1 MKTSRQR
8 LLEYIQNHRVVTSRE
23 LSRALKMTAAN
34 ARHHLSILEE
44 QGLVEVV
51 GERPP
56 RGRGRPARLFS
67 LSAHALGHG
76 LHELSAALLDEL
88 LSEKGDA
95 QIQDTLDRIAQRLV
109 GSMAED
115 ESDGS
120 LTRRLYHSIQRLN
133 ELGYQAH
140 WEAHAEGPQVILGR
154 CPYTSLLSDH
164 PELCRMDAA
173 LLQELLGIRAVQT
186 AKLAVD
192 RNGERF
198 CMFAVGKHAAGGR
211 DQSH

>member
-8 LLEYIQNHRVVTSRE
+8 LLEYIQNHRIVTSRE

-67 LSAHALGHG
+67 LSAQALGHG

-88 LSEKGDA
+88 LSEKGDS
-95 QIQDTLDRIAQRLV
+95 QGQETLDRIAQRLV
-109 GSMAED
+109 GSKAED

-120 LTRRLYHSIQRLN
+120 LTRRLYHGIQRLN

-154 CPYTSLLSDH
+154 CPYASLLSDH

-173 LLQELLGIRAVQT
+173 LLEELLEIQAVQT

-198 CMFAVGKHAAGGR
+198 CMFATGR
-211 DQSH
+211 RTS

>member
-8 LLEYIQNHRVVTSRE
+8 LLEYVQTHRVVTSRE

-34 ARHHLSILEE
+34 ARHHLSILEA

-51 GERPP
+51 GERPA
-56 RGRGRPARLFS
+56 RGRGRPARLYA
-67 LSAHALGHG
+67 LSAQALGHG

-88 LSEKGDA
+88 LAGKGGLELRA
-95 QIQDTLDRIAQRLV
+95 ALDRIARRLA
-109 GSMAED
+109 GSIAEG
-115 ESDGS
+115 ELDGS
-120 LTRRLYHSIQRLN
+120 LTQRLYHSMQRLN

-154 CPYTSLLSDH
+154 CPYASLLSAH
-164 PELCRMDAA
+164 PELCRMDTA
-173 LLQELLGIRAVQT
+173 LLEKLLKIQALQT
-186 AKLAVD
+186 AKLEVD

-198 CMFAVGKHAAGGR
+198 CMFALGKLTAQAS
-211 DQSH
+211 D

>member
-8 LLEYIQNHRVVTSRE
+8 LLEYIQKHRVVTSRE

-34 ARHHLSILEE
+34 ARHHLSILEA

-56 RGRGRPARLFS
+56 RGRGRPARLYS
-67 LSAHALGHG
+67 LSAQALGHG
-76 LHELSAALLDEL
+76 LYELSAALLDEL
-88 LSEKGDA
+88 LAGKSGLEL
-95 QIQDTLDRIAQRLV
+95 QNSLDRIAGRLGGPIAQSEV
-109 GSMAED
+109 
-115 ESDGS
+115 DGS
-120 LTRRLYHSIQRLN
+120 LTQRLYYSIQRLN

-154 CPYTSLLSDH
+154 CPYANLLAAH

-173 LLQELLGIRAVQT
+173 LLEELLEVQALQT
-186 AKLAVD
+186 AKLAID

-198 CMFAVGKHAAGGR
+198 CMFSLGRHAVQAG
-211 DQSH
+211 DSK

>member
-8 LLEYIQNHRVVTSRE
+8 LLEYIQNHQVVTSRE

-34 ARHHLSILEE
+34 ARHHLTILEE

-56 RGRGRPARLFS
+56 RGRGRPARLYS
-67 LSAHALGHG
+67 LSAQALGYG
-76 LHELSAALLDEL
+76 LHELNAALLDEL
-88 LSEKGDA
+88 LSEKGDV
-95 QIQDTLDRIAQRLV
+95 QIQDTLERIAQRLV
-109 GSMAED
+109 GSMSEN
-115 ESDGS
+115 ESDSS
-120 LTRRLYHSIQRLN
+120 LTQRLYHSVQRLN

-140 WEAHAEGPQVILGR
+140 WEAHADGPQVILGR
-154 CPYTSLLSDH
+154 CPYASLLCDH

-173 LLQELLGIRAVQT
+173 LLEELLGIRAVQT

-198 CMFAVGKHAAGGR
+198 CKFITGPGA
-211 DQSH
+211 DQGSDLRS

>member
-8 LLEYIQNHRVVTSRE
+8 LLEYVQTHRIVTSRE

-34 ARHHLSILEE
+34 ARHHLSILES

-51 GERPP
+51 GERPS
-56 RGRGRPARLFS
+56 RGRGRPARLYS
-67 LSAHALGHG
+67 LSAQALGHG
-76 LHELSAALLDEL
+76 LHELSAALLDEFL
-88 LSEKGDA
+88 TGKSGAEL
-95 QIQDTLDRIAQRLV
+95 QNTLERIAGRLA
-109 GSMAED
+109 GSIAEG
-115 ESDGS
+115 EMDGS
-120 LTRRLYHSIQRLN
+120 LTQRLYNCIQRLN

-140 WEAHAEGPQVILGR
+140 WEAHAGGPQVILGR
-154 CPYTSLLSDH
+154 CPYASLLVSH

-173 LLQELLGIRAVQT
+173 LLEELLEIKAHQT

-198 CMFAVGKHAAGGR
+198 CMFALGDLATQAS
-211 DQSH
+211 DQ